1 MGFQKAKREQLWL
14 KILLAGPSGSGK
26 TYSALRLAKGIAEA
40 ANSRYAAI
48 DTENGRIRY
57 YANEFDFDDL
67 QLEAPYTPEKYI
79 EAINTAV
86 SAGYKV
92 LIVDSITHE
101 WDYCID
107 IHDKMPGNSYT
118 NWGKVTP
125 RHDAFM
131 EKILQSPIHIISTV
145 RGKDTYVLED
155 RNGKQVP
162 KKVGMGYKQRD
173 NTEYNYTLTF
183 NIAQDTHIA
192 DAQKDNTHLFEGRYE
207 VLTER
212 DGRALYDWANAG
224 DTPSPK
230 QPPKTVTTV
239 SDVGN
244 DAVKRTPLEE
254 AIAKINILAQK
265 LVGKGTTKKAIS
277 ETIKRVSGSANYNKI
292 TDLEVATNV
301 YNELKALENQEG

>member
-131 EKILQSPIHIISTV
+131 EKILQSPIHKSKLKFMYAISPSGERV
-145 RGKDTYVLED
+145 EI
-155 RNGKQVP
+155 
-162 KKVGMGYKQRD
+162 D
-173 NTEYNYTLTF
+173 NIKRFAAAYNLNYPSVM
-183 NIAQDTHIA
+183 AAVH
-192 DAQKDNTHLFEGRYE
+192 GRYAYKKS
-207 VLTER
+207 
-212 DGRALYDWANAG
+212 GWKFY
-224 DTPSPK
+224 S
-230 QPPKTVTTV
+230 
-239 SDVGN
+239 
-244 DAVKRTPLEE
+244 
-254 AIAKINILAQK
+254 NI
-265 LVGKGTTKKAIS
+265 T
-277 ETIKRVSGSANYNKI
+277 
-292 TDLEVATNV
+292 
-301 YNELKALENQEG
+301 